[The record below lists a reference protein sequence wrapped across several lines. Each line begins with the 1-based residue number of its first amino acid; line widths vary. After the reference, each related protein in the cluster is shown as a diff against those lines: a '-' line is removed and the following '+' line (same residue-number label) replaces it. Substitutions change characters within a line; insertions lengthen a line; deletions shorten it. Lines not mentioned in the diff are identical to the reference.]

1 MDGYSAPGELLT
13 HDVVAMQQ
21 ITTVLSN
28 EFDILDASGG
38 VIGRVVGT
46 DSLGARLF
54 TGPREFTLHE
64 ADGTPLLGIHDVPD
78 FGLDTFALTRPDG
91 GTVATLTKR
100 LALFQTV
107 VDVTAA
113 DGSQLSLSGN
123 FWDFEF
129 SILQWAVPVATVTRD
144 WADLGEFFLGHTR
157 YAVVFSA
164 GAPTGTHL
172 TVLGTVVALDLIRRK
187 RRNNS

>member
-1 MDGYSAPGELLT
+1 MDGYSAPGGLLT

-107 VDVTAA
+107 VDVTPPTAPSSRCRA
-113 DGSQLSLSGN
+113 TSGT
-123 FWDFEF
+123 
-129 SILQWAVPVATVTRD
+129 SSSRSCSGRSRSPR
-144 WADLGEFFLGHTR
+144 
-157 YAVVFSA
+157 
-164 GAPTGTHL
+164 
-172 TVLGTVVALDLIRRK
+172 
-187 RRNNS
+187 